1 MADLPARRTLLQAG
15 VCALLPLAL
24 PASTAPAPANPPSP
38 SGQNAAAAAAG
49 TDSTGSAGAADGNGG
64 NGGNGGAGGASGDAP
79 ASPGAQVSSWNAW
92 EVFKKQFMSE
102 GGRIFSGAEGTG
114 QTYSEA
120 QAYALF
126 FALVANDRPA
136 FETLLTWTENNLCEG
151 DMTAHLP
158 AWLWGKRADGTWGV
172 VDSNP
177 ASDADVW
184 IAYALGEAG
193 RLWNERRYRA
203 LSTLLAARILREET
217 AELPG
222 LGRSL
227 LPAPKG
233 FTPGDNR
240 WRLNPSYMP
249 LQVMQWLAR
258 TQPQPE
264 WRALADSS
272 RDIILG
278 ASPQGFSPDW
288 TLYDVQQ
295 GFLQDTEGAEKGQ
308 GGYNAIRVYLWAG
321 MMHPDAPDRQRLLDA
336 LAPMARFVRRHG
348 YPPESIDILSGQHSG
363 AAPSGFSAALLPF
376 LKAAKE
382 DTALQEQRLRI
393 DARPIQ
399 AQAYYEQVLSLFG
412 LGWDENSYQF
422 TATGQL
428 QLRWQR

>member
-1 MADLPARRTLLQAG
+1 MGDLAVRRKILQTG
-15 VCALLPLAL
+15 LCALLPLPGMAAQTPAKPQKPANSRT
-24 PASTAPAPANPPSP
+24 PASSASGSP
-38 SGQNAAAAAAG
+38 SW
-49 TDSTGSAGAADGNGG
+49 
-64 NGGNGGAGGASGDAP
+64 P
-79 ASPGAQVSSWNAW
+79 AW
-92 EVFKKQFMSE
+92 EAFRAQFMNA
-102 GGRIFSGAEGTG
+102 GGRILSGAEGTG

-126 FALVANDRPA
+126 FALVANDRQA
-136 FETLLTWTENNLCEG
+136 FDKILTWTEDNLCAG
-151 DMTAHLP
+151 DMTAQLP
-158 AWLWGKRADGTWGV
+158 AWLWGKRADDTWGV
-172 VDSNP
+172 MDSNA

-217 AELPG
+217 ADLPG

-233 FTPGDNR
+233 FTQGDKR

-249 LQVMQWLAR
+249 LQIMEWLAR

-272 RDIILG
+272 RNIIIG
-278 ASPQGFSPDW
+278 ASPKGFTPDW
-288 TLYDVQQ
+288 TLYDARQ

-321 MMHPDAPDRQRLLDA
+321 MMHPDAPNRQPVLDA
-336 LAPMARFVRRHG
+336 LAPMARFVREHG
-348 YPPESIDILSGQHSG
+348 YPPETIDILSGKNSG
-363 AAPSGFSAALLPF
+363 AAAWGFSAAVLPF
-376 LKAAKE
+376 LKAEKE
-382 DTALQEQRLRI
+382 NAALQEQRTRI
-393 DARPIQ
+393 DARPIRPP
-399 AQAYYEQVLSLFG
+399 AYYEQVLGLFG
-412 LGWDENSYQF
+412 MGWDEDFYQF

-428 QLRWQR
+428 QVRWQR